1 MSRAVRILAIALA
14 FAGCGDDTP
23 DAGVEP
29 DRDREL
35 IAAAYDNDVDR
46 ARELIAAGA
55 DVNAKDATE
64 QSAYLIATSEVG
76 PDPALLE
83 LTLANGADVAALDS
97 YDGTGL
103 IRAAE
108 RGFPAIV
115 RRLLATPIEVDHVNR
130 LGWTALLEAIV
141 LGDGGAAHV
150 RDRAPAG
157 ARRRGRQPRRRRG
170 NAPAR
175 ARRAARLRRDRPDP
189 APRGCPLTRRGLTA
203 PLPVVALGA

>member
-14 FAGCGDDTP
+14 FAGCGDDAP

-55 DVNAKDATE
+55 DVNAKDETE

-115 RRLLATPIEVDHVNR
+115 RRLLATPIELDHVNR
-130 LGWTALLEAIV
+130 LDWTALLEAIV

-150 RDRAPAG
+150 DTVRLLVRAGADVNLADGEGTRPLEHAERRGFAAIARILRRAG
-157 ARRRGRQPRRRRG
+157 AR
-170 NAPAR
+170 
-175 ARRAARLRRDRPDP
+175 
-189 APRGCPLTRRGLTA
+189 
-203 PLPVVALGA
+203 